1 MAYLLVSNPSA
12 ICQSLQLFGVP
23 SSLYS
28 DLRGGAAD
36 LAEIVQG
43 QFDGGPSDVLLDARQ
58 LRGAWDWNN
67 PWLLCKQPGERDLS
81 RCRLLPFRD
90 NTKQTNQGLIHF
102 PGLGCKA
109 RDAAAKVGVGER
121 RVYLDFPGK
130 ESLAERTI
138 RNKADPEFLQQWQYF
153 SLRAFPPERVFAFAL
168 DRRDRLN
175 RMRPADGLGCCFR
188 HAKVLHLAFLDEV
201 LHGSRYV

>member
-81 RCRLLPFRD
+81 RCRLLPFPGA
-90 NTKQTNQGLIHF
+90 TVQPTAGLMHL
-102 PGLGCKA
+102 PGRECKA
-109 RDAAAKVGVGER
+109 RAAAAKVGVGER
-121 RVYLDFPGK
+121 RVDLEFPGNA
-130 ESLAERTI
+130 SLAQRT
-138 RNKADPEFLQQWQYF
+138 
-153 SLRAFPPERVFAFAL
+153 
-168 DRRDRLN
+168 
-175 RMRPADGLGCCFR
+175 
-188 HAKVLHLAFLDEV
+188 
-201 LHGSRYV
+201 